1 VKRILRSTLGLKNE
15 DSETQ
20 FTTKIDIF
28 LLLFFSFFL
37 IVLQSIIV
45 VAAAAACVCVCVCV
59 YITVVNDSFWN
70 LVHFMLSSSI
80 LYTSYLVKFHYFA
93 KQQTVCVQRLNE
105 VDWDERR
112 AQKSVIFHLSLL
124 NSGSVKF
131 ILGELDLV
139 SGWDILQ
146 WVEAT

>member
-1 VKRILRSTLGLKNE
+1 MKRILRSTLGLKNE

-45 VAAAAACVCVCVCV
+45 VAAAAAACVCVCV

-112 AQKSVIFHLSLL
+112 AQKRVIFHLSLL

>member
-1 VKRILRSTLGLKNE
+1 MKRILRSTLGLKNE

-45 VAAAAACVCVCVCV
+45 VAAAAAAACVCVCV

-105 VDWDERR
+105 VD
-112 AQKSVIFHLSLL
+112 
-124 NSGSVKF
+124 
-131 ILGELDLV
+131 
-139 SGWDILQ
+139 
-146 WVEAT
+146 